1 MTVIEATSPGDA
13 WVKVS
18 KHLLENGERVGNLT
32 EELNVVTEITEF
44 KSDDWFDGHFREVM
58 GDDRID
64 FAKTVTFLKP
74 EPKQAPNAF
83 FEAEEGLDYKFI
95 KEHYHQS
102 YWGRMV
108 SWKGEFNQVENV
120 IKILSTGKAVKRC
133 ELIIFDPTRDARN
146 PYSQP
151 CMVMIDLKP
160 RNGKLYLTSVLRSN
174 RVSKSGYADYTALV
188 EMGHFLSE
196 QSGLELGKVT
206 VLANSCHIGDM
217 NDEKKKTI
225 KLLEILN
232 K

>member
-18 KHLLENGERVGNLT
+18 KHLLASGSRVGNLT
-32 EELNVVTEITEF
+32 EELNVITEISEF
-44 KSDDWFDGHFREVM
+44 KSDNWFDGHFREIM

-74 EPKQAPNAF
+74 EQKKSDNPF
-83 FEAEEGLDYKFI
+83 FDAEEGLDYKFI
-95 KEHYHQS
+95 KDHYHQS

-108 SWKGEFNQVENV
+108 SWRGEFNQIENV

-133 ELIIFDPTRDARN
+133 ELIIFDPKKDARN

-160 RNGKLYLTSVLRSN
+160 RNGKLYLTSILRSN
-174 RVSKSGYADYTALV
+174 RVSKSGYADFHSMV
-188 EMGHFLSE
+188 ELGKFLSI
-196 QSGLELGKVT
+196 QSNLELGKVSI
-206 VLANSCHIGDM
+206 LSCSSHLGTM
-217 NDEKKKTI
+217 NEELKKTK
-225 KLLEILN
+225 KLLSLL
-232 K
+232 

>member
-1 MTVIEATSPGDA
+1 MTVIEAKSPGDA

-18 KHLLENGERVGNLT
+18 NHILENGVKVGNLT
-32 EELNVVTEITEF
+32 EELNVMTEITEF
-44 KSDDWFDGHFREVM
+44 KSDDWFDEHFRGVM

-74 EPKQAPNAF
+74 EPKVSDNPF
-83 FEAEEGLDYKFI
+83 FDTEMGLDYKFI
-95 KEHYHQS
+95 KDHYHQS

-108 SWKGEFNQVENV
+108 SWRGELNQIENV
-120 IKILSTGKAVKRC
+120 IKILSSGKAVKRC
-133 ELIIFDPTRDARN
+133 ELIIFDPTKDARN

-160 RNGKLYLTSVLRSN
+160 RNGKLYLTSILRSN

-188 EMGHFLSE
+188 EMGHFLAE
-196 QSGLELGKVT
+196 QSNLELGKVS
-206 VLANSCHIGDM
+206 VLACSCHIGDM
-217 NDEKKKTI
+217 NQEKKKTI
-225 KLLEILN
+225 QLLEILG

>member
-18 KHLLENGERVGNLT
+18 KHLLEHGTKVGNLT
-32 EELNVVTEITEF
+32 EELNVMTEITEF
-44 KSDDWFDGHFREVM
+44 KSDDWFDPHFREVM

-64 FAKTVTFLKP
+64 YAKSVTFVKP
-74 EPKQAPNAF
+74 EPKASDNPF
-83 FEAEEGLDYKFI
+83 FQEEEGLDYTFI
-95 KEHYHQS
+95 KDHYHQS

-108 SWKGEFNQVENV
+108 SWRGEFNQVENV

-133 ELIIFDPTRDARN
+133 ELIIFDPIRDARN

-151 CMVMIDLKP
+151 CMIAIDLKP
-160 RNGKLYLTSVLRSN
+160 RNGKLYLTSIIRSN

-196 QSGLELGKVT
+196 QSGLELGKVS
-206 VLANSCHIGDM
+206 VLACSCHIGDM
-217 NDEKKKTI
+217 NQEKKKTI
-225 KLLEILN
+225 KLLEKLG